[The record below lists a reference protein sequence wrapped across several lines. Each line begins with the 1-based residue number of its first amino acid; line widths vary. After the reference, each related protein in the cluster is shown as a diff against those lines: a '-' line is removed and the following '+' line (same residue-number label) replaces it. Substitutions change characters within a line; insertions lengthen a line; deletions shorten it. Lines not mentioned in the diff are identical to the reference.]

1 MNVFLRLF
9 FFYFFVLAHQ
19 KLFCW
24 SWTPSVAQ
32 RAAVSHRIFYFAFV
46 SSAILYVL
54 VLDLGDLICSGL
66 VWPHRRKQP
75 HLHQN
80 HLFNVF
86 LSFIYYL
93 QPRFVRR
100 SGSRLN
106 IPPVP
111 VNVRSSLKN
120 EQVQAARQ
128 ETAGGRQKIF
138 LCGVL
143 VSLLNSLDNN
153 ACGEAKRYE
162 GRMCLKVWESVERQ
176 KKRWIELGRL
186 QLFSCC
192 VHLIC
197 ILSLSALKPYSAQ
210 LWRRFNFA
218 FDFFSENLFIALPEL
233 KMNPSNCSQTPSDWP
248 VEFCRLCVVE
258 KLLLFSFVWLS
269 SDCFFFFFSLH
280 SSSATT
286 SATAARAATWY
297 SGCSSTPAPFTT
309 SGSCSGRTSSTR
321 RSKVRKRKDL
331 TVVVMCVQ
339 TRSDTLC
346 SSE

>member
-1 MNVFLRLF
+1 M
-9 FFYFFVLAHQ
+9 
-19 KLFCW
+19 
-24 SWTPSVAQ
+24 AQ

-66 VWPHRRKQP
+66 VWPHRRKQS

-80 HLFNVF
+80 HLLNLF

-120 EQVQAARQ
+120 EQVQAACQ

-162 GRMCLKVWESVERQ
+162 GRMCLKVWESE
-176 KKRWIELGRL
+176 E
-186 QLFSCC
+186 
-192 VHLIC
+192 
-197 ILSLSALKPYSAQ
+197 ALNRA
-210 LWRRFNFA
+210 
-218 FDFFSENLFIALPEL
+218 
-233 KMNPSNCSQTPSDWP
+233 SQT
-248 VEFCRLCVVE
+248 
-258 KLLLFSFVWLS
+258 SFHV
-269 SDCFFFFFSLH
+269 
-280 SSSATT
+280 A
-286 SATAARAATWY
+286 
-297 SGCSSTPAPFTT
+297 FT
-309 SGSCSGRTSSTR
+309 
-321 RSKVRKRKDL
+321 
-331 TVVVMCVQ
+331 
-339 TRSDTLC
+339 
-346 SSE
+346 

>member
-176 KKRWIELGRL
+176 KKRWIELVRL
-186 QLFSCC
+186 FMLRSLDMYLEFISIKAVFSSTMEAFQFCIWFLFWKSFYRTSGAKNESVQLQSDSIRLTCW
-192 VHLIC
+192 V
-197 ILSLSALKPYSAQ
+197 LSALRGWKAATVQ
-210 LWRRFNFA
+210 FCLTFLW
-218 FDFFSENLFIALPEL
+218 L
-233 KMNPSNCSQTPSDWP
+233 
-248 VEFCRLCVVE
+248 
-258 KLLLFSFVWLS
+258 
-269 SDCFFFFFSLH
+269 FFFFFF
-280 SSSATT
+280 
-286 SATAARAATWY
+286 
-297 SGCSSTPAPFTT
+297 TPQLK
-309 SGSCSGRTSSTR
+309 CYHKRY
-321 RSKVRKRKDL
+321 RSPCRDVIFRVQFHTCAVHDLGIVFGKDEL
-331 TVVVMCVQ
+331 DETFKGEKKE
-339 TRSDTLC
+339 RSDRRCNVCANTLGHFV
-346 SSE
+346 

>member
-1 MNVFLRLF
+1 MCWGFRRKHVSFKWMFSFACFVFF

-32 RAAVSHRIFYFAFV
+32 RAALSHRIFYFAFV

-66 VWPHRRKQP
+66 VWPHRRKQSR
-75 HLHQN
+75 LHPN

-111 VNVRSSLKN
+111 VNVMSSLKN

-153 ACGEAKRYE
+153 ACGEDKRYE

-176 KKRWIELGRL
+176 KKRWIELVRL
-186 QLFSCC
+186 FMLRSLDMYLEFISIKAVFSSTMEAFQFCIWFLFWKSFYRTSGAKKWIHPTAVRLHQTDLLSSVGSAWLKSCYC
-192 VHLIC
+192 SVL
-197 ILSLSALKPYSAQ
+197 
-210 LWRRFNFA
+210 
-218 FDFFSENLFIALPEL
+218 FDFPLI
-233 KMNPSNCSQTPSDWP
+233 
-248 VEFCRLCVVE
+248 V
-258 KLLLFSFVWLS
+258 
-269 SDCFFFFFSLH
+269 FFFFFH
-280 SSSATT
+280 S
-286 SATAARAATWY
+286 TAQVLPQALPQPVPRRDIQGAV
-297 SGCSSTPAPFTT
+297 PHL
-309 SGSCSGRTSSTR
+309 R
-321 RSKVRKRKDL
+321 RSRPRDRVREGRARRD
-331 TVVVMCVQ
+331 VQ
-339 TRSDTLC
+339 RWEKGKIWPSL
-346 SSE
+346 